1 MIPNKTGKI
10 YFNNIPIS
18 EIKPFIHW
26 TFFFM
31 GWRLN
36 GRYNNIDEALQSD
49 EKATEWLNR
58 YAPDERDKAHE
69 ALKLYRDAQMLLARF
84 EAENSLSINAMVGI
98 FEGFAHN
105 ENLYATHNNETIC
118 LPVLRQQIPSTDGFC
133 YSLADFLKPE
143 NDYIGVFANTVIG
156 AEEMALVYEKDDDM
170 YHAILIKTL
179 ADRLAEATS
188 EWLHYKLRTEIWGY
202 APNEKCDVEEF
213 FKTHYQGI
221 RPAIGYPSLPDQSL
235 IFELDRLVDF
245 NKTGIQL
252 TENGAMYPNASVCGI
267 YFAHPQAKYFNI
279 GKIDEEQFVDYCNR
293 RNQNPDYLRK
303 WLAANL

>member
-1 MIPNKTGKI
+1 MTPNKTGKI
-10 YFNNIPIS
+10 YFNNISIS

-36 GRYNNIDEALQSD
+36 GRYNNIDEALLSD
-49 EKATEWLNR
+49 EKAALWLNR

-98 FEGFAHN
+98 FEGYAQD
-105 ENLYATHNNETIC
+105 ENLYANDGATTIC
-118 LPVLRQQIPSTDGFC
+118 MPVLRQQIPSTDGFC

-188 EWLHYKLRTEIWGY
+188 EWLHYKVRTELWGY
-202 APNEKCDVEEF
+202 APNEKCDAEAF

-279 GKIDEEQFVDYCNR
+279 GKIDEEQFVDYCTR
-293 RNQNPDYLRK
+293 RNQKPDYLRK

>member
-1 MIPNKTGKI
+1 MTPNKTGKI
-10 YFNNIPIS
+10 YFNNISIS

-36 GRYNNIDEALQSD
+36 GRYNNIDEALLSD
-49 EKATEWLNR
+49 EKAALWLNR

-69 ALKLYRDAQMLLARF
+69 ALKLYRDAQMLLAGF

-98 FEGFAHN
+98 FEGYAQD
-105 ENLYATHNNETIC
+105 ENLYANDGTTTIC

-188 EWLHYKLRTEIWGY
+188 EWLHYKLRTELWGY
-202 APNEKCDVEEF
+202 APNEKCDAEAF

-252 TENGAMYPNASVCGI
+252 TENGAMFPNASVCGI

-279 GKIDEEQFVDYCNR
+279 GKIDEEQFVDYCAR
-293 RNQNPDYLRK
+293 RNQSPEHLRK